1 VSDGISNL
9 VHKTIKQDWPIA
21 SIFVDEAL
29 QCGRNAGVDVSD
41 MLESLG
47 IEQDRLY
54 GLTAQ
59 EFSAIWLELSARM
72 QDEFFGLGKRAM
84 RPGSFTLLGHAVCG
98 ASSFRI
104 ALERKL
110 RFLRVVLEEPYGVLE
125 VNDTLCSVRLYENGP
140 TRTAFAYRT
149 FFLFVHGFNCWYVNE
164 RIPLKGVSFPCPEP
178 EGSNDYGDFFG
189 VPVTFDADAAS
200 LEFDSKYLDRSVKRN
215 EKELKL
221 LLRNCPE
228 AFLRGYRDTVG
239 IKRLIVDRCL
249 SGDPQDWPTAAQI
262 ATQLVMSR
270 STLHR
275 LLNDAGQ
282 SIHQIKEEQRHN
294 RAVHLLQKSDMS
306 VTDIAYKVGYSEQS
320 TFFRAF
326 ARWYGTTPGQFRR
339 SRKTKAV
346 SLQYQD
352 AIFNRLL

>member
-1 VSDGISNL
+1 MSDGISKL

-54 GLTAQ
+54 ELNTR
-59 EFSAIWLELSARM
+59 EFSDIWLELSNRM

-84 RPGSFTLLGHAVCG
+84 LPGSFTLLGHAVCG
-98 ASSFRI
+98 ASNLRK
-104 ALERKL
+104 ALERTL

-125 VNDTLCSVRLYENGP
+125 VNDTTCSVRLHENGP
-140 TRTAFAYRT
+140 ARTAFAYRT
-149 FFLFVHGFNCWYVNE
+149 FFIFVHGFNCWYINE
-164 RIPLKGVSFPCPEP
+164 RIPLKGVSFPCSEP
-178 EGSNDYGDFFG
+178 QGSNDYGEFFG
-189 VPVTFDADAAS
+189 VPVTFDADAAT
-200 LEFDSKYLDRSVKRN
+200 LEFDSKYLARSVNRN
-215 EKELKL
+215 ERELKL
-221 LLRNCPE
+221 LLRSCPE

-249 SGDPQDWPTAAQI
+249 SGDPQEWPTAAQI
-262 ATQLVMSR
+262 ATKLVMSR

-275 LLNDAGQ
+275 LLNESGQ
-282 SIHQIKEEQRHN
+282 TIYQIKEEQRHN
-294 RAVHLLQKSDMS
+294 RAVHLLRKSDMS

-320 TFFRAF
+320 AFFRAF

-339 SRKTKAV
+339 SRKTRV
-346 SLQYQD
+346 SSM
-352 AIFNRLL
+352 